1 MQAAEIMSKYVLTC
15 SKDTTIHELIRLFVR
30 NKVTAIPVV
39 GDDNELLGII
49 SEGDLLYKK
58 VRPYRNTSMFWE
70 PAFTTAATDNMKK
83 HFKNC
88 WRRAPKKS

>member
-58 VRPYRNTSMFWE
+58 VRPHVPQYVNVLGASLYY
-70 PAFTTAATDNMKK
+70 
-83 HFKNC
+83 
-88 WRRAPKKS
+88 SGYGQ